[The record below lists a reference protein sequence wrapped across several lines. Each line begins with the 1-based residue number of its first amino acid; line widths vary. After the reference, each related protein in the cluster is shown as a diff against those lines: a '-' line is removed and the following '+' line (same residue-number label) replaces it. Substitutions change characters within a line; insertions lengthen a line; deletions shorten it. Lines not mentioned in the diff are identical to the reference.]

1 MKLAV
6 SGATGFIGMP
16 LCRALREGGHEV
28 VALTRSAANARG
40 RLGQDI
46 AIEEWDARSRGPWE
60 EALAGAGAVVN
71 LAGEPVAAKAWTPA
85 QKEKLRASRVDATR
99 ALVAA
104 MEAASPRP
112 AVLVNASATGYYGPH
127 GDETLTEESPPG
139 SDFLAEITRE
149 WEEAAQE
156 AEPLGVRVVRL
167 RLGVAMGEGGGALA
181 RMVPPFR
188 MFVGGPLGSGRQ
200 WLPWVHR
207 DDVIGMALWAL
218 ANDAVAGPVNATAP
232 RPVTMSEFARTLGKV
247 LRRPSWAPVPAL
259 ALRALLGEM
268 ADAVLSGQRV
278 LPTVAERL
286 GYRFRYPELEP
297 ALRSILVK

>member
-1 MKLAV
+1 
-6 SGATGFIGMP
+6 
-16 LCRALREGGHEV
+16 
-28 VALTRSAANARG
+28 
-40 RLGQDI
+40 
-46 AIEEWDARSRGPWE
+46 
-60 EALAGAGAVVN
+60 
-71 LAGEPVAAKAWTPA
+71 
-85 QKEKLRASRVDATR
+85 
-99 ALVAA
+99 
-104 MEAASPRP
+104 
-112 AVLVNASATGYYGPH
+112 VNASATGYYGPH

-167 RLGVAMGEGGGALA
+167 RFGVVMGEGGGALA

-286 GYRFRYPELEP
+286 GYRFRYPELEA